1 MSKLT
6 DNKLKE
12 MGFTSYNVGDLK
24 YFIKDDVKLEK
35 IYNNMYLNPR
45 KHKVVKT
52 IEDLEKL

>member
-6 DNKLKE
+6 DSKLKE

>member
-12 MGFTSYNVGDLK
+12 MGFTSYNVGDLT

-35 IYNNMYLNPR
+35 IYCGYLNPR